1 MWTSERETML
11 SMRIFTMKDDDTV
24 HKSVLDNINFGK
36 QNSHPRP
43 SSIYWS
49 DDPGTLYIYMCTP
62 KGGWIDKTTENHFQP
77 VWEIL

>member
-1 MWTSERETML
+1 ML

-62 KGGWIDKTTENHFQP
+62 KGG
-77 VWEIL
+77 